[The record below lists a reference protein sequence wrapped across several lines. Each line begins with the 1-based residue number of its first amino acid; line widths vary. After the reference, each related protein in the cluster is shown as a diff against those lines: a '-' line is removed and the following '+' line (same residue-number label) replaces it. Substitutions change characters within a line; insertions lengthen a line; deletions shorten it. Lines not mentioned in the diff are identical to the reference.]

1 MNESMNEWRDG
12 AWIVWQQKLERARAF
27 LGITDPLGHA
37 LHSAS
42 QLLPWMSRDKGHN
55 SPI

>member
-27 LGITDPLGHA
+27 LGITDPLGYA

-55 SPI
+55 SPT